1 VAPAGNLLDRLERSA
16 WAIPLP
22 TRRLFGL
29 LAWLTAGVL
38 VAGSLAGAVVTT
50 RNAATIDR
58 ARDQGLGIARS
69 ATTFRTELATADAVA
84 AGTLI
89 DGGLE
94 SPQSRAS
101 YDRHL
106 LQASRALTNAGL
118 VAADDD
124 REDVT
129 ALADGLVRYA
139 GLVESARANSRLGYP
154 LGAAYLGQARR
165 LANDDLVPRAERL
178 RRVGEQRVARAAN
191 TVGGPG
197 VTAALALL
205 VFGVLLTLAAGAVL
219 AGRTRRVLQP
229 ALAVAALV
237 AVMVTAMVAGNVD
250 RQSSRLRRAAT
261 ADISRLIAANDA
273 SSALANLRVTE
284 IGAVAAHGSGAALYD
299 EFHQDARELTHRLA
313 GDDAQIGAGLR
324 LAAYTD
330 AVARVR
336 ARDEKGDNAAA
347 AASTLSGPSSSAYA
361 VVQGQAARQVTEASD
376 ALAVRIGQA
385 RRDRLPPLL
394 PLALGLAAA
403 LAAAVGVLARG
414 RRYR

>member
-1 VAPAGNLLDRLERSA
+1 MLDRLERSA

-22 TRRLFGL
+22 TRQLFIV

-38 VAGSLAGAVVTT
+38 AAGTLAGAAVTT
-50 RNAATIDR
+50 RNAATVDR

-69 ATTFRTELATADAVA
+69 ATTFRTELANADAVA

-94 SPQSRAS
+94 SPESRAR
-101 YDRHL
+101 YDRNL

-124 REDVT
+124 RGDIA

-154 LGAAYLGQARR
+154 LGAAYLSQARH

-191 TVGGPG
+191 TVGGPATT
-197 VTAALALL
+197 VALALL
-205 VFGVLLTLAAGAVL
+205 VFGVLLTLGAGAVL

-229 ALAVAALV
+229 ALAVAVLAAVVVTALV
-237 AVMVTAMVAGNVD
+237 AGSVD
-250 RQSSRLRRAAT
+250 RQSNELRRAAT
-261 ADISRLIAANDA
+261 DDVGRLIAANDA
-273 SSALANLRVTE
+273 SSSLANLRVAE
-284 IGAVAAHGSGAALYD
+284 ISAVAAHGSGAALYEQFD
-299 EFHQDARELTHRLA
+299 KDAAALADRLGA
-313 GDDAQIGAGLR
+313 ASPPIVADDR
-324 LAAYTD
+324 LVAYSR
-330 AVARVR
+330 AVADVR
-336 ARDEKGDNAAA
+336 AHDERGDNVGA
-347 AASTLSGPSSSAYA
+347 AASTLSGRSNTAYA
-361 VVQGQAARQVTEASD
+361 KVRGDADRQVDAASGT
-376 ALAVRIGQA
+376 LA
-385 RRDRLPPLL
+385 RRIDRAAHDRLPPLI

-403 LAAAVGVLARG
+403 LAAALGVLARG

>member
-1 VAPAGNLLDRLERSA
+1 MLDRLERSA

-22 TRRLFGL
+22 TRRLFIL

-38 VAGSLAGAVVTT
+38 AAGSLAGAVVTT

-69 ATTFRTELATADAVA
+69 ATTFRTELASADAVA

-94 SPQSRAS
+94 SPKSRAS
-101 YDRHL
+101 YDHHL
-106 LQASRALTNAGL
+106 LLASRALTNAGL
-118 VAADDD
+118 VAAKAD
-124 REDVT
+124 RTDVA

-154 LGAAYLGQARR
+154 VGAAYLSQARS

-191 TVGGPG
+191 TVGGPAG
-197 VTAALALL
+197 TVALTLL
-205 VFGVLLTLAAGAVL
+205 VVGVMVTLGAGAVL
-219 AGRTRRVLQP
+219 AGRTRRFLQP
-229 ALAVAALV
+229 ALAVAVLGAV
-237 AVMVTAMVAGNVD
+237 AVTAMVAINVD
-250 RQSSRLRRAAT
+250 RQSNELRQAAT
-261 ADISRLIAANDA
+261 GNVGRLIAANDA
-273 SSALANLRVTE
+273 SSGLADLRVTE

-299 EFHQDARELTHRLA
+299 QFDKDA
-313 GDDAQIGAGLR
+313 GA
-324 LAAYTD
+324 LAARLRGTRPPIVDGDLLTAYTR
-330 AVARVR
+330 AVAGVR
-336 ARDEKGDNAAA
+336 ASDDEGDNAGA
-347 AASTLSGPSSSAYA
+347 AASTLSGPSSAAYA
-361 VVQGQAARQVTEASD
+361 KVQGDAARQVTLASD
-376 ALAVRIGQA
+376 ALAARIDKA
-385 RRDRLPPLL
+385 AHDRLPPLI

-403 LAAAVGVLARG
+403 LAAAIGVLARG

>member
-1 VAPAGNLLDRLERSA
+1 MLDRLERSA

-22 TRRLFGL
+22 TRRLFIL

-38 VAGSLAGAVVTT
+38 AAGSLAGAAVTT

-69 ATTFRTELATADAVA
+69 ATTFRTDLAKADAVA

-94 SPQSRAS
+94 SPDSRAD

-118 VAADDD
+118 VAADAD
-124 REDVT
+124 REDVA

-154 LGAAYLGQARR
+154 LGAAYLSQARD

-191 TVGGPG
+191 TVGGPAAT
-197 VTAALALL
+197 VALALL
-205 VFGVLLTLAAGAVL
+205 VLGVLLTLGAGAVL

-229 ALAVAALV
+229 ALAAAVLAAVVVTLIVAS
-237 AVMVTAMVAGNVD
+237 NVD
-250 RQSSRLRRAAT
+250 RQSNELRRAAT
-261 ADISRLIAANDA
+261 DDVSRLIAANDA

-284 IGAVAAHGSGAALYD
+284 IGAVAAHGSGDALYEQFDKDAAAL
-299 EFHQDARELTHRLA
+299 ARRLGA
-313 GDDAQIGAGLR
+313 ASPPIVADDR
-324 LAAYTD
+324 LAAYIT
-330 AVARVR
+330 AVAGVR
-336 ARDEKGDNAAA
+336 AKDDQGDNVKA
-347 AASTLSGPSSSAYA
+347 AASTLSGPSSAAYA
-361 VVQGQAARQVTEASD
+361 KVQTDAAHQVTEASD
-376 ALAVRIGQA
+376 ALASRIDRA
-385 RRDRLPPLL
+385 RHDRLPPLI

-403 LAAAVGVLARG
+403 LAAALGVLARG

>member
-1 VAPAGNLLDRLERSA
+1 MLDRLERSA

-22 TRRLFGL
+22 TRRLFIL

-38 VAGSLAGAVVTT
+38 AAGSLAGAAVTT
-50 RNAATIDR
+50 RNAATVDR

-89 DGGLE
+89 DSGLE
-94 SPQSRAS
+94 SPESRAG

-106 LQASRALTNAGL
+106 LRASRALTNAGL
-118 VAADDD
+118 VAADAD
-124 REDVT
+124 REDVA

-154 LGAAYLGQARR
+154 LGAAYLSQARH

-191 TVGGPG
+191 TVGGP
-197 VTAALALL
+197 VATVALALL

-219 AGRTRRVLQP
+219 AGRTRRVVQP
-229 ALAVAALV
+229 ALAVAVLVAVTVTALV
-237 AVMVTAMVAGNVD
+237 AGSVD
-250 RQSSRLRRAAT
+250 RQSNELRRAAG
-261 ADISRLIAANDA
+261 DDVGRLIAANDA
-273 SSALANLRVTE
+273 SSTLANLRVTE
-284 IGAVAAHGSGAALYD
+284 IGAVAAHGSGDALYKQ
-299 EFHQDARELTHRLA
+299 FLTDASALAHRLA
-313 GDDAQIGAGLR
+313 NSTPPGVDP
-324 LAAYTD
+324 D
-330 AVARVR
+330 AVDAYRVAVVQVR
-336 ARDEKGDNAAA
+336 AIDGKGDNTGA
-347 AASTLSGPSSSAYA
+347 AASTLSGQSSKAYGK
-361 VVQGQAARQVTEASD
+361 VQGEAARQVTEASD
-376 ALAVRIGQA
+376 ALASRIEQA
-385 RRDRLPPLL
+385 RHDRLPPAV